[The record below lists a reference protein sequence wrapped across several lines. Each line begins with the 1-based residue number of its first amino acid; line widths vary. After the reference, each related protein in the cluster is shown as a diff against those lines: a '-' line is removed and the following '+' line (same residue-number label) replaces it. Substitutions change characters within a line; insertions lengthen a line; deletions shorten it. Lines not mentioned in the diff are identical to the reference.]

1 MAWWPSSLWIQGVG
15 NLAASSEQTRGRFR
29 GRSCDSFRLPG
40 TVEAIFI
47 LHFIFS
53 LCRAL
58 LWSPQTYQPY
68 NTLTHSQAQRYYP
81 TIRVPEETLPIIQPM
96 PPLQACTC
104 LPYKVTL
111 SRNISLSRCFVSSYS
126 QQVVVLGVVWVG
138 KVKIVKV
145 ASLTVEATLP
155 YSYITF

>member
-1 MAWWPSSLWIQGVG
+1 VWRRLYASKAFA
-15 NLAASSEQTRGRFR
+15 NLAASFEQTGGRFR

-96 PPLQACTC
+96 PLLQACTC

-111 SRNISLSRCFVSSYS
+111 SRNISLSRCFVSSQIPRS
-126 QQVVVLGVVWVG
+126 RATQPDWMAMRACSTTQDLPTRCGTVNHL
-138 KVKIVKV
+138 
-145 ASLTVEATLP
+145 SLW
-155 YSYITF
+155 